1 MPSHRDHF
9 RKFVRK
15 SYEARRFANPM
26 LAKPDRPKR
35 RALGWVALAAVLAA
49 ILIGGSAY
57 ALTSSEFA
65 VDAIRVDGAESIPVA
80 EIETVVR
87 DYLSEPVFGFA
98 RRGNRWL
105 FRPEILVER
114 LRARFSLESVS
125 VGRENRTA
133 VVRIGEKISQLI
145 WSVGGGWFL
154 TDLEGEILRPMTAQE
169 RAAREAPPA
178 PDVPPLPPLP
188 LVIDENGAVPK
199 VGERVLSPEEVQGI
213 LAFQEA
219 LARLGI
225 AFAETRIDRL
235 AGKWTAVRTMEG
247 FDVLFDPTGDVAAQA
262 AKLDTVLRTA
272 IADRSK
278 LRYIDLRFGDHV
290 YYK

>member
-1 MPSHRDHF
+1 
-9 RKFVRK
+9 
-15 SYEARRFANPM
+15 M